1 MRRASRK
8 GFRVLESARNARL
21 LAVEGR
27 ARLTGHRGKREVS
40 MDIDHNAGAGRRL
53 LLMRLAVGLFQ
64 GLALFGL
71 SEAAERKVWPMTDP
85 PVFIGL
91 VVLALAIGPVLL
103 SGLGSLRRRSL
114 ILWATMA
121 AVVTGAIGWHQGRR
135 LLDGFETIPSPLV
148 MVAVLVGLFIAHALI
163 VAAARDRARI
173 AAYPTYFDVSWKHGV
188 QLALA
193 LAFTGIFWAVLGI
206 GAALF
211 GMIGIKGFAE
221 IIGERWFAIPAS
233 ALAFAAAVHLTD
245 VRLGLIQGVRTVALT
260 LLGWLLPLLAG
271 LTLTFLLALP
281 FTGLAPLW
289 KTGSAAMILIGA
301 GASLIL
307 LINAA
312 YQDGGRE
319 KPLPVALRWAMRLG
333 GLLLLPLTV
342 LTAYALWLRVGQY
355 GLTIERIIAVAGIV
369 VGACYAVGYAIAAVL
384 PGPVMRRLEPTNVA
398 TSIVVLVVVLALLSP
413 VADPVRL
420 SVDNQVSRLLAGKV
434 KPADFDFDYL
444 RFSSGQLGTK
454 ALDRLSK
461 AGGDIGRLAKEA
473 QKRDSRYE
481 PESPEPDTVQP
492 LAGIKVY
499 PAGMAAPPSLGAQWV
514 ELAGR
519 RCLKDETP
527 CEMFLLDLDGDG
539 QSEVLVGSPQ
549 AFLHVLTLE
558 AAGRWS
564 YQGTITPSECGQSEE
579 VWAALRAGQMTARPN
594 RWSGIEVNGMV
605 MPVMPV
611 TGGNCPPVSAKPPVK
626 EGGQA
631 GGKAQ

>member
-1 MRRASRK
+1 M
-8 GFRVLESARNARL
+8 G
-21 LAVEGR
+21 
-27 ARLTGHRGKREVS
+27 
-40 MDIDHNAGAGRRL
+40 MDADHNAVTDGRL
-53 LLMRLAVGLFQ
+53 LLTRLAVGLSQ

-91 VVLALAIGPVLL
+91 VVMALAIGPVLL
-103 SGLGSLRRRSL
+103 SGLGSLRRRAL
-114 ILWATMA
+114 ILWATIA
-121 AVVTGAIGWHQGRR
+121 AVVTGAIGWHEGHR
-135 LLDGFETIPSPLV
+135 LLKGFETIPSPLV
-148 MVAVLVGLFIAHALI
+148 MVAVLVGLFIAHSLI

-193 LAFTGIFWAVLGI
+193 LVFTGIFWAVLGI

-271 LTLTFLLALP
+271 LTLAFLLALP
-281 FTGLAPLW
+281 FTGLEPLW

-301 GASLIL
+301 GAAQIL

-319 KPLPVALRWAMRLG
+319 KPLPGALQWAMRLG

-342 LTAYALWLRVGQY
+342 LAAYALWLRIGQY
-355 GLTIERIIAVAGIV
+355 GLTIERIIAVAGVV
-369 VGACYAVGYAIAAVL
+369 VGACYAGGYAVAAVL

-398 TSIVVLVVVLALLSP
+398 TSIVGLVVLLALLSP
-413 VADPVRL
+413 IADPVRL

-434 KPADFDFDYL
+434 KPAEFDFDYL
-444 RFSSGQLGTK
+444 RFSSGQLGTR

-461 AGGDIGRLAKEA
+461 AGGDIGRLARESQTKTE
-473 QKRDSRYE
+473 RW
-481 PESPEPDTVQP
+481 SPEAPQPETTQP

-499 PAGMAAPPSLGAQWV
+499 PAGKVAPESLKAQWV
-514 ELAGR
+514 AVAGG
-519 RCLKDETP
+519 RCGKEGVT
-527 CEMFLLDLDGDG
+527 CEMFLIDLDSDG
-539 QSEVLVGSPQ
+539 QDEVLIGSLRANLDVL
-549 AFLHVLTLE
+549 AFDK
-558 AAGRWS
+558 AGGWTP
-564 YQGTITPSECGQSEE
+564 QGTIEPPNCGREE
-579 VWAALRAGQMTARPN
+579 DLWAALRAGRTGLKPS
-594 RWSGIEVNGMV
+594 RWKQIEVNGLLL
-605 MPVMPV
+605 PVYPDKNKCPSPSAPAPV
-611 TGGNCPPVSAKPPVK
+611 
-626 EGGQA
+626 EQGGQA
-631 GGKAQ
+631 GGKAK

>member
-1 MRRASRK
+1 M
-8 GFRVLESARNARL
+8 G
-21 LAVEGR
+21 
-27 ARLTGHRGKREVS
+27 
-40 MDIDHNAGAGRRL
+40 MDTDDNAGAGRRL

-85 PVFIGL
+85 PAFIGL
-91 VVLALAIGPVLL
+91 VVMALAIGPVLL
-103 SGLGSLRRRSL
+103 SGLGSLRRRAL
-114 ILWATMA
+114 ILWAVIS
-121 AVVTGAIGWHQGRR
+121 AVVTGAIGWHEGRR

-148 MVAVLVGLFIAHALI
+148 MVAVLVGLFIAHSLI

-211 GMIGIKGFAE
+211 GMIGIKGFGE

-271 LTLTFLLALP
+271 LALAFLLALP
-281 FTGLAPLW
+281 FTGLEPLW

-301 GASLIL
+301 GAALIL

-319 KPLPVALRWAMRLG
+319 KPLPGALRWAMRLG

-342 LTAYALWLRVGQY
+342 LAAYALWLRIGQY
-355 GLTIERIIAVAGIV
+355 GLTIERIIAVAGVV
-369 VGACYAVGYAIAAVL
+369 VGACYAVGYALAAVL

-398 TSIVVLVVVLALLSP
+398 TSIVVLVVLLALLSP

-444 RFSSGQLGTK
+444 RFSSGQLGTR

-461 AGGDIGRLAKEA
+461 AGGDIGRLAKDSQAKTQRWSPEA
-473 QKRDSRYE
+473 PE
-481 PESPEPDTVQP
+481 PETTQP

-499 PAGMAAPPSLGAQWV
+499 PAGKAAPESLKAQWV
-514 ELAGR
+514 AVAGG
-519 RCLKDETP
+519 RCGKEGVT
-527 CEMFLLDLDGDG
+527 CEMFLIDLDGDG
-539 QSEVLVGSPQ
+539 QDEVLVGSLRANLDVL
-549 AFLHVLTLE
+549 AFDKT
-558 AAGRWS
+558 GGWS
-564 YQGTITPSECGQSEE
+564 QQGTIEPPNCGREE
-579 VWAALRAGQMTARPN
+579 DLWAAMRAGRMGLNPS
-594 RWSGIEVNGMV
+594 RWQQIEVNGLLL
-605 MPVMPV
+605 PVYPDK
-611 TGGNCPPVSAKPPVK
+611 NKCPAPSAPPTV
-626 EGGQA
+626 EQGGQA
-631 GGKAQ
+631 GGKAE

>member
-1 MRRASRK
+1 M
-8 GFRVLESARNARL
+8 G
-21 LAVEGR
+21 
-27 ARLTGHRGKREVS
+27 
-40 MDIDHNAGAGRRL
+40 MDTDHNALTDRRL

-91 VVLALAIGPVLL
+91 VVMALAIGPVLL
-103 SGLGSLRRRSL
+103 SGLGSLRRRGL
-114 ILWATMA
+114 ILWATIA
-121 AVVTGAIGWHQGRR
+121 VVVTGAIGWHEGRR
-135 LLDGFETIPSPLV
+135 LFDGFETIPSPLV
-148 MVAVLVGLFIAHALI
+148 MVAVLVGLFIAHSLI

-211 GMIGIKGFAE
+211 GMIGIKGFGE

-271 LTLTFLLALP
+271 LALAFLLALP
-281 FTGLAPLW
+281 FTGLEPLW

-301 GASLIL
+301 GAALIL

-342 LTAYALWLRVGQY
+342 LAVYALWLRIGQY
-355 GLTIERIIAVAGIV
+355 GLTIERIIAVAGVV
-369 VGACYAVGYAIAAVL
+369 VGACYAVGYALAAVL

-398 TSIVVLVVVLALLSP
+398 TSIVVLVVLLALLSP

-444 RFSSGQLGTK
+444 RFSSGQLGTR
-454 ALDRLSK
+454 ALEKLSK
-461 AGGDIGRLAKEA
+461 AGGDIGRLAKAA
-473 QKRDSRYE
+473 QARESRYA
-481 PESPEPDTVQP
+481 PEPPKPDNVQP
-492 LAGIKVY
+492 LAGLSVY
-499 PAGMAAPPSLGAQWV
+499 PAGKTTPDSLKAQWV
-514 ELAGR
+514 TVAAGR
-519 RCLKDETP
+519 
-527 CEMFLLDLDGDG
+527 CEKANENCRLIMLDLDGDG
-539 QSEVLVGSPQ
+539 RDEVLVGSPNANLDLLALGEDGVWTMQ
-549 AFLHVLTLE
+549 GVIAPPYCGRNE
-558 AAGRWS
+558 AVFEALMGGRFTTESSRWN
-564 YQGTITPSECGQSEE
+564 TI
-579 VWAALRAGQMTARPN
+579 A
-594 RWSGIEVNGMV
+594 VNGMILTV
-605 MPVMPV
+605 DPEER
-611 TGGNCPPVSAKPPVK
+611 CPKASAEPPVK

-631 GGKAQ
+631 GGKAK